1 MTTNPNTPPI
11 YRGLAIG
18 IVGVLA
24 VAIAPILL
32 TRLYETG
39 RISAEGI
46 GIAICIEFIA
56 MAFGSMLGAK
66 ILSQG
71 KLAARLTLVCIFMA
85 AANAWT
91 PLAGGNMILVS
102 RALAGLFGGMM
113 IWVVLT
119 TIIRSRT
126 PERWSGIYLSG
137 HTAVQFATATV
148 IAVLI
153 VPQFGASGGYWVLAA
168 ISLALIPV
176 ALAMPDIRPINENA
190 TAADTTSIP
199 MVGWMLLGSILLLNA
214 MFSSVISYAEVEFQA
229 RGFSIDETLA
239 IVPVIL
245 LAQMIGGICAAIFA
259 ARSPQAFMVMA
270 VCAALAV
277 AIWWLTTPL
286 AITQVYMGFA
296 VFGFCWLFVGPFQLG
311 LLLRKSAAPQTGE
324 LLAAAQL
331 LGLAI
336 GPLAAAG
343 LLLEGGYPPAGYHF
357 ALIAASVV
365 ILALALMMRGS
376 PAPVASQ
383 A

>member
-1 MTTNPNTPPI
+1 MATTTDTPPI
-11 YRGLAIG
+11 FRGLTIG

-39 RISAEGI
+39 RISAEEI

-56 MAFGSMLGAK
+56 MAIGSMLGAK
-66 ILSQG
+66 LLSQG
-71 KLAARLTLVCIFMA
+71 RLALRLTLVCVAMA

-91 PLAGGNMILVS
+91 PYAAGSMILVS

-113 IWVVLT
+113 IWIILT

-137 HTAVQFATATV
+137 HTAVQFATATL

-153 VPQFGASGGYWVLAA
+153 VPQFGASGGYLVLAV

-176 ALAMPDIRPINENA
+176 ALSMPNIRPINDANSTTENV
-190 TAADTTSIP
+190 SIP
-199 MVGWMLLGSILLLNA
+199 LVGWLLLASILLINA

-229 RGFSIDETLA
+229 RGFTIDETLA

-245 LAQMIGGICAAIFA
+245 LAQMVGGIVAAIIA
-259 ARSPQAFMVMA
+259 ARSPQAFVVVA
-270 VCAALAV
+270 VSAALV
-277 AIWWLTTPL
+277 GVVWWLSMPSS
-286 AITQVYMGFA
+286 ITNAYAGFA

-331 LGLAI
+331 LGLAF
-336 GPLAAAG
+336 GPLVAAG
-343 LLLEGGYPPAGYHF
+343 MLLEGGYPPASYHY
-357 ALIAASVV
+357 ALVAGSVV
-365 ILALALMMRGS
+365 ILGIALSLRS
-376 PAPVASQ
+376 TPAAVSSQ